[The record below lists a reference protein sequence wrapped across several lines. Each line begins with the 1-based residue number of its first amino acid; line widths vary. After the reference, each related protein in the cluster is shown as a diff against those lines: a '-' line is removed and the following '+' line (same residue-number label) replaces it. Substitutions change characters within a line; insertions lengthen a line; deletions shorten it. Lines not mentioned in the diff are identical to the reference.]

1 MAETKNED
9 VVNLRGSGLSCGVT
23 AAVLDALMRN
33 MTAEDAAHAF
43 EPLIVDGVRSKRER
57 GACTECV
64 VVLVDPFARGKDQ
77 VALQVCGLT
86 RDVVLRPDSP
96 TPPEFKD
103 LVSKATGGGSVP
115 FMLAKKGEDPEA
127 QIAGFVAGWI
137 HMDTGKIEVVT
148 GAGAAPC
155 DLANT
160 PLEEIMSAFAAAL
173 ATHLK
178 TEPKACVAWV
188 VVDRKAK
195 KARTGWLSKED
206 VATKDLG
213 IPEKQR
219 QEILAGAPPGFGWT
233 IASDEGPAEG
243 EGSASAV
250 TALVQLNPVCW
261 GDDLAKIMI
270 TMVPALAIRLRD
282 GHEVAVLMVD
292 RKNERILVEGMTA
305 EKALEW
311 IQPTATDDMPEGERK
326 EVEDLIAEFKSQLA
340 RRAELPELGVCLA
353 LQDRG
358 PGPFGIVGWASKNL
372 VPNAADREAM
382 MKRVHSDGRK
392 WKNATDLTATRV
404 R

>member
-1 MAETKNED
+1 MAETKKNED
-9 VVNLRGSGLSCGVT
+9 VVVDLRGQSLSGGVT
-23 AAVLDALMRN
+23 AAVIEALIHN

-43 EPLIVDGVRSKRER
+43 EPLIVDGVRSRRER

-64 VVLVDPFARGKDQ
+64 VVLMVPFARGKDQ
-77 VALQVCGLT
+77 VALQVSGLK

-96 TPPEFKD
+96 TPLEFKD
-103 LVSKATGGGSVP
+103 LVSKATGGGPVP
-115 FMLAKKGEDPEA
+115 FMLAKKG
-127 QIAGFVAGWI
+127 AGFVTGWI
-137 HMDTGKIEVVT
+137 HMDTGKVEVVD
-148 GAGAAPC
+148 GAGCAPC
-155 DLANT
+155 DLVST
-160 PLEEIMSAFAAAL
+160 PLDEIMGAFAEAL
-173 ATHLK
+173 AHQFK
-178 TEPKACVAWV
+178 VEPSARVAWV
-188 VVDRKAK
+188 CVDRKKK
-195 KARTGWLSKED
+195 KARVGWLSKED

-243 EGSASAV
+243 DGPANAV
-250 TALVQLNPVCW
+250 TALVQLNPVNW
-261 GDDLAKIMI
+261 DDDLAKIMI

-311 IQPTATDDMPEGERK
+311 LKPHAKDELPEDERK
-326 EVEDLIAEFKSQLA
+326 DVEDLIDELKTQLA

-358 PGPFGIVGWASKNL
+358 PGPFGIVGWASKSL
-372 VPNAADREAM
+372 VPSAADREAM
-382 MKRVHSDGRK
+382 VKRVHSDGRK
-392 WKNATDLTATRV
+392 WKNVTDICPTPV